1 MAGIGIVGAGVA
13 GLHLGLQLR
22 QHDVDVTIYS
32 DRTIEQLSGG
42 RLPNSVAH
50 HHTTVARERLLG
62 VDHWDADEYF
72 YFGHHHY
79 LGLPEPLSFPGF
91 FSAPSR
97 ALDYRIYLP
106 RLLEDFVERGGNLR
120 IRPVDPADVTE
131 LSERHDLVVVASGRG
146 SLSAMFPRRA
156 GKSPYDSPQ
165 RKLCAG
171 LYEGIAHSEPRGV
184 TMSISPGN
192 GELLEIPLFSFA
204 GHVTALLFEN
214 IPGGDTE
221 ILAETRYDDDPAG
234 FEKLVLEKTRR
245 HHPRTFERIDPARF
259 RLTGPLDL
267 LQGGVLPSVREDYTR
282 LPNGKYVVALGD
294 AHVVVDPVV
303 GQGAN
308 CASYSAWELG
318 QTILEDRGFDERFCR
333 KVALRRE
340 NVVHATADW
349 TNLMV
354 RTPPAPHLLR
364 MLGAMSANQAVA
376 DTFTDNFAHPDR
388 QWDILATPER
398 VQHFLARHGM
408 AG

>member
-1 MAGIGIVGAGVA
+1 MAGIGIVGAGIA

-22 QHDVDVTIYS
+22 QHDVPVTIYS
-32 DRTIEQLSGG
+32 DRTAEQLAGG

-62 VDHWDADEYF
+62 IDHWDAEEYF

-79 LGLPEPLSFPGF
+79 IGLPDPLSFPGF
-91 FSAPSR
+91 FTAPSR

-106 RLLEDFVERGGNLR
+106 RILADFTDRGGDFQV
-120 IRPVDPADVTE
+120 RPVGPADVAE
-131 LSERHDLVVVASGRG
+131 LSDRHDLVVVASGRG

-156 GKSPYDSPQ
+156 DKSPYDSPQ
-165 RKLCAG
+165 RKLCVG

-192 GELLEIPLFSFA
+192 GELLEIPIFSFA

-221 ILAETRYDDDPAG
+221 VLAEARYDDDPAA
-234 FEKLVLEKTRR
+234 FEKLVLEKTRQ
-245 HHPRTFERIDPARF
+245 HHPRTFERIDPAKF
-259 RLTGPLDL
+259 RLTGPQDL

-294 AHVVVDPVV
+294 AHAVVDPVV

-318 QTILEDRGFDERFCR
+318 RTILEDQNFDERFCR

-354 RTPPAPHLLR
+354 RVPPAPHLLQL
-364 MLGAMSANQAVA
+364 LGAMSANQAVA
-376 DTFTDNFAHPDR
+376 DTFTDNFSHPDR
-388 QWDILATPER
+388 QWDILASPER
-398 VQHFLARHGM
+398 VRKFLAGHGM
-408 AG
+408 AD